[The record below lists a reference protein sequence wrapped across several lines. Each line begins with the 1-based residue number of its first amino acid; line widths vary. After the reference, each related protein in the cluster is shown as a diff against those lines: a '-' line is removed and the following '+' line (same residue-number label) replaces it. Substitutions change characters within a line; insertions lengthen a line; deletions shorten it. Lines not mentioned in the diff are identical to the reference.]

1 MAPRSPSLYRGRFA
15 PSPTGPLHLGS
26 LVAALASYLDA
37 KARHGQWL
45 VRIED
50 IDPPREVPEA
60 SDWILQALD
69 TLGLHWDE
77 TVLRQS
83 TRTEAYETALH
94 QLEQQGLIYAC
105 RCSRLELAG
114 HHVYPGTCRDL
125 HLPWQAGTAL
135 RCRIKAQRQGFHD
148 RLQGDYAQELARDCG
163 DFVVRRKDGPFSYQL
178 AVVVDD
184 AHQGI
189 TDVVRGI
196 DLLDSTP
203 RQLYLQRELQLL
215 SPRYAHV
222 PVLMDLT
229 TGQKLSKQNLAT
241 PLDLERPAATL
252 WHALWLLRQA
262 PPQDLRRDEVASV
275 LAWAVCNWRPELM
288 QGLAQIPLA
297 TPPP

>member
-1 MAPRSPSLYRGRFA
+1 MAPQLSTPYRGRFA

-50 IDPPREVPEA
+50 IDPPREVPQA
-60 SDWILQALD
+60 TDWILRALE

-83 TRTEAYETALH
+83 ARTDAYESALR
-94 QLEQQGLIYAC
+94 QLDQDGLIYAC
-105 RCSRLELAG
+105 RCSRLDLAG
-114 HHVYPGTCRDL
+114 HLVYPGTCRDL
-125 HLPWQAGTAL
+125 HLPWREGTAL
-135 RCRIKAQRQGFHD
+135 RCRIAPQRQGFQD
-148 RLQGDYAQELARDCG
+148 RLQGEYAQELERDCG

-189 TDVVRGI
+189 TDIVRGI

-203 RQLYLQRELQLL
+203 RQLYLQQQLQLPT
-215 SPRYAHV
+215 PRYAHV
-222 PVLMDLT
+222 PVLMDTT
-229 TGQKLSKQNLAT
+229 TGQKLSKQNLAS
-241 PLDLERPAATL
+241 PLDLARPAATL
-252 WHALWLLRQA
+252 WHALWLLRQE
-262 PPQDLRRDEVASV
+262 PPAALRQDSVANV
-275 LAWAVCNWRPELM
+275 LAWAVGHWRPAQLL
-288 QGLAQIPLA
+288 GLTQIPLA
-297 TPPP
+297 LPPL